1 MVPRDPSSC
10 RGWITFRVGPH
21 FSGPSA
27 RRELLRHRAGC
38 AQRSL
43 PVPCTLQR
51 CPILGGSEGRFRPRR
66 DVPAATL
73 LPCARPNGSEG
84 NGIGNARGIPPR
96 GVGRRYLF
104 GCEGVRTSSRGRT
117 SRGSVT
123 SAPHL
128 WRASSA
134 RHVRSAWSWITC
146 WTRLKLALR
155 VKYSTWVLGCV
166 KDGINPHPSPL
177 PEGEGAEWRSGWLD
191 GHGTY
196 VLGLGVGW
204 RVRWR
209 TRPYGV

>member
-1 MVPRDPSSC
+1 MAPRDPSSC
-10 RGWITFRVGPH
+10 RGWIAFRVGTH

-96 GVGRRYLF
+96 GVGRRHLF
-104 GCEGVRTSSRGRT
+104 GCKGVGPASRGRT
-117 SRGSVT
+117 SRGSVHISAT
-123 SAPHL
+123 SLARVQRGGVNPGHCA
-128 WRASSA
+128 RGVR
-134 RHVRSAWSWITC
+134 RHVPLACIGLAC
-146 WTRLKLALR
+146 WEKAEYRAR
-155 VKYSTWVLGCV
+155 GEYSTGVLGCV
-166 KDGINPHPSPL
+166 KEMH
-177 PEGEGAEWRSGWLD
+177 
-191 GHGTY
+191 
-196 VLGLGVGW
+196 
-204 RVRWR
+204 
-209 TRPYGV
+209 RPRFPT